1 MILTLDI
8 GNTNMK
14 TALFEGP
21 EMKQYWRLSTNR
33 NRTSDEYGMAMMNLL
48 DHHGIRRDQV
58 KGIIDIEL
66 AIPAQMKD
74 DVALEVLGRAPIY
87 EYCRSGGMLFDD
99 EGVYNAI
106 KKIMDGGAK

>member
-1 MILTLDI
+1 MIRPITLFPFP
-8 GNTNMK
+8 K
-14 TALFEGP
+14 ESFR
-21 EMKQYWRLSTNR
+21 K
-33 NRTSDEYGMAMMNLL
+33 L
-48 DHHGIRRDQV
+48 DYDRV

-74 DVALEVLGRAPIY
+74 DVALEVLGRVPIY

-99 EGVYNAI
+99 EGVYNAV

>member
-1 MILTLDI
+1 
-8 GNTNMK
+8 
-14 TALFEGP
+14 
-21 EMKQYWRLSTNR
+21 
-33 NRTSDEYGMAMMNLL
+33 
-48 DHHGIRRDQV
+48 
-58 KGIIDIEL
+58 
-66 AIPAQMKD
+66 MKD